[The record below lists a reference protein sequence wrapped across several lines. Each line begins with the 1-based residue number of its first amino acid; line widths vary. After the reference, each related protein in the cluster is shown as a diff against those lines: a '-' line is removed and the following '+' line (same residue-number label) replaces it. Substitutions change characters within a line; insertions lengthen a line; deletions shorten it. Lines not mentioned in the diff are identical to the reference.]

1 MAFSTELKNE
11 LSRLEVE
18 SEFVA
23 ISELSA
29 FIRTNGTISISNFS
43 FNIRFETT
51 NNSTIRRIFK
61 LLKFLYGYEGKIIV
75 SKISHLRKNK
85 IYKLIIE
92 DDEISKRFLE
102 DAGFSDL
109 DSLFIEDNIYKS
121 TIKSKEFIK
130 EFLRGAFLGSGSISN
145 PDKNYHLEIVLNSQ
159 ELAKVIVS
167 YLKIFKINAKI
178 HEKKEQYI
186 VYLKDSEQIAD
197 FLTIIGAVN
206 TLFEFE
212 EIRMI
217 KEIKNNTNRVTNCE
231 TANLDKTL
239 NTAFAQIDAINILYK
254 KIGKEN
260 LEKGLLELSELR
272 LKNPSYSLQ
281 QLADI
286 LKISKSGV
294 NHRFKKIIELSKE

>member
-1 MAFSTELKNE
+1 MAFSVDLKNE

-61 LLKFLYGYEGKIIV
+61 LLKFLYGYDGKIIV
-75 SKISHLRKNK
+75 SKISHLRKNI
-85 IYKLIIE
+85 IYKLIID

-109 DSLFIEDNIYKS
+109 DSLFIEDNIYSS

-145 PDKNYHLEIVLNSQ
+145 PDKNYHLEIVLNSK
-159 ELAKVIVS
+159 ELAKIIVS
-167 YLKIFKINAKI
+167 YLKMFKIIAKI

-186 VYLKDSEQIAD
+186 VYLKDSEQISD

-206 TLFEFE
+206 SLFKFE

-239 NTAFAQIDAINILYK
+239 NTAFAQIDAINIVYK

-260 LEKGLLELSELR
+260 LEKGLLELAELR

-294 NHRFKKIIELSKE
+294 NHRFKKIIELSKK